1 MIGYFFALMNGIP
14 FKMKTFAN
22 DGRNVLECYRKP
34 ETLRQM
40 TNQLRI
46 NAEVQEGIRPKDMDD
61 SLFEIH
67 GKIDFKDMIQVST
80 LQMAAARKFEVGKYE
95 EAREELEHLYVYKD
109 DMIELLADEICC
121 ELIYASLMVGK
132 VEDAKELYIEKVQK
146 YAQSMRE
153 TMTSKERLF
162 CAIALYIDN
171 NVEKA
176 REIYESVR
184 AKSDSYLMQGEV
196 KMDLALMAEM
206 LGEGSATA
214 D

>member
-1 MIGYFFALMNGIP
+1 
-14 FKMKTFAN
+14 
-22 DGRNVLECYRKP
+22 
-34 ETLRQM
+34 
-40 TNQLRI
+40 
-46 NAEVQEGIRPKDMDD
+46 MDD
-61 SLFEIH
+61 SLFEIN
-67 GKIDFKDMIQVST
+67 GEIDFKDMIQIST
-80 LQMAAARKFEVGKYE
+80 LQMVAVRKFELGKYE
-95 EAREELEHLYVYKD
+95 EARKELEHLYVYKD

-132 VEDAKELYIEKVQK
+132 VDDAKELYIEKVQK
-146 YAQSMRE
+146 YAESMRE
-153 TMTSKERLF
+153 TKSSKERLF
-162 CAIALYIDN
+162 CAKALYIDN

-206 LGEGSATA
+206 LNENCKSV